1 MAGDL
6 LNVLLSDPTI
16 QAGGA
21 GVSATGLVWWTIN
34 GIKKRVDKN
43 ERDISDARLDLEKH
57 RTYSEG
63 VYAKNVTIERVHERI
78 DEMGK
83 KQDDMFQ
90 FLITKL
96 GNK

>member
-1 MAGDL
+1 MATEIINGL
-6 LNVLLSDPTI
+6 LGDPTV

-21 GVSATGLVWWTIN
+21 GGAATGLVWWAISN
-34 GIKKRVDKN
+34 MKKRIEKN
-43 ERDISDARLDLEKH
+43 ERDITDARMELEKH

-63 VYAKNVTIERVHERI
+63 VYAKNITIERVHERI

-90 FLITKL
+90 FLINKL